1 MERDNLIH
9 SWRALPQEAAP
20 PFDYAGLLARQ
31 DERRERWQRQRRLAF
46 GGGGAAVLLLLVAGI
61 FRFVGT
67 DPSQGIESQFHAASQ
82 GAADDGAGFRSN
94 GLSVEPGRSLQP
106 ALVDAD
112 SYLAVS
118 ALEDRVAWFDDALS
132 EARVAA
138 LQPGAQGNGVRV
150 RELEFERA
158 RLAESLVQ
166 VRYAAAISAEM

>member
-9 SWRALPQEAAP
+9 AWRALPQEAAP

-31 DERRERWQRQRRLAF
+31 DERRARWQRQRRVAF
-46 GGGGAAVLLLLVAGI
+46 GGGSAAVLLLLVAGI

-67 DPSQGIESQFHAASQ
+67 DAPEGIENEFHAASED
-82 GAADDGAGFRSN
+82 AAEDGARFRQN
-94 GLSVEPGRSLQP
+94 GPSVEQGRSLQP

-118 ALEDRVAWFDDALS
+118 ALEDRLAWFDDALS

-138 LQPGAQGNGVRV
+138 LEPGARGNGVRV

-158 RLAESLVQ
+158 RLAQSLVQ